1 MLIAEQISF
10 QYPGQDLLFNQLSF
24 SIQNHDKWALL
35 GANGVGK
42 STFLQ
47 LLAGHL
53 QPTAGEIYC
62 QAKPF
67 YLPQQFAHWLNE
79 PLIKLWRID
88 EVYQALMRLDQGQGS
103 SADLLLVD
111 NQWDLLTRIEQ
122 ALAYWGMSG
131 TDPVT
136 QLGCFSGG
144 EQVRLLLTGLFL
156 QDASFLLLDE
166 PGNHLDIA
174 AKQQLISWLQMRKGG
189 HLLVSHDPEL
199 LGSFD
204 EIVELTSKG
213 LCFYGGDFAFYLDQ
227 RTQRQKNT
235 ELALSQHY
243 SRLKQAKMQA
253 NQLIERNTKA
263 QIRGKQQKIKA
274 GVPKIMM
281 GKLKENAENNQ
292 GRLQIQQDHK
302 LQHMRQSLNQ
312 LQLERLL
319 VDRLQFRFSPSQYV
333 QGVRLLEVKD
343 LQFNLYQQPLWE
355 QALSFNLS
363 SGERLGVYGPNGSG
377 KSTLLRLLL
386 GQIAV
391 ETNHLWRKPMGVFYL
406 DQQYAGLQTN
416 QSILELVKAT
426 ADPAFN
432 EAEIHTTL
440 HQFLFPVASWAK
452 AVISL
457 SGGEKLRLQ
466 LCIQQLSR
474 RFTDLVVLDEPAN
487 NLDIDNVEVLVKAI
501 NSYTGSLIVVSHQ
514 QDLFE
519 QLGVEKRLHLPAG
532 KLI

>member
-1 MLIAEQISF
+1 
-10 QYPGQDLLFNQLSF
+10 
-24 SIQNHDKWALL
+24 
-35 GANGVGK
+35 
-42 STFLQ
+42 
-47 LLAGHL
+47 
-53 QPTAGEIYC
+53 
-62 QAKPF
+62 
-67 YLPQQFAHWLNE
+67 
-79 PLIKLWRID
+79 
-88 EVYQALMRLDQGQGS
+88 
-103 SADLLLVD
+103 
-111 NQWDLLTRIEQ
+111 
-122 ALAYWGMSG
+122 
-131 TDPVT
+131 
-136 QLGCFSGG
+136 
-144 EQVRLLLTGLFL
+144 
-156 QDASFLLLDE
+156 
-166 PGNHLDIA
+166 
-174 AKQQLISWLQMRKGG
+174 
-189 HLLVSHDPEL
+189 
-199 LGSFD
+199 
-204 EIVELTSKG
+204 
-213 LCFYGGDFAFYLDQ
+213 
-227 RTQRQKNT
+227 
-235 ELALSQHY
+235 
-243 SRLKQAKMQA
+243 
-253 NQLIERNTKA
+253 
-263 QIRGKQQKIKA
+263 
-274 GVPKIMM
+274 
-281 GKLKENAENNQ
+281 
-292 GRLQIQQDHK
+292 
-302 LQHMRQSLNQ
+302 
-312 LQLERLL
+312 
-319 VDRLQFRFSPSQYV
+319 
-333 QGVRLLEVKD
+333 LEVKD
-343 LQFNLYQQPLWE
+343 LQFNIYQQPLWE

-416 QSILELVKAT
+416 QSILELVKTT